1 MPFSKREVFSRF
13 AVGPIMKARRQAPEQ
28 MAAVHES
35 IQTLKKNV
43 ESLLMAKC
51 LRLETK
57 VSFPICS

>member
-1 MPFSKREVFSRF
+1 
-13 AVGPIMKARRQAPEQ
+13 MKARRQAPEQ
-28 MAAVHES
+28 MAAAHES

-43 ESLLMAKC
+43 ESLMAKC

>member
-1 MPFSKREVFSRF
+1 MPFSKRKVFSRF
-13 AVGPIMKARRQAPEQ
+13 AVGAMMKARRQAPEQ
-28 MAAVHES
+28 MAAAHES

-43 ESLLMAKC
+43 ESLMAKC